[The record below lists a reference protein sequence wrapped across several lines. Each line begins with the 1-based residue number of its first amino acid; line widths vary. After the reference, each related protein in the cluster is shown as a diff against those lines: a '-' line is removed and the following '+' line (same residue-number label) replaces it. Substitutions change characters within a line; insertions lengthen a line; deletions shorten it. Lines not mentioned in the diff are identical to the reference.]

1 MEPVE
6 PVEPESSF
14 GAYSGLIVF
23 LVAAGLLL
31 LGITIFLIFQ
41 VVGSSESTTTVAAA
55 PSTTTTSSLTTVS
68 TQLVTTTTT
77 APITTTTEP
86 EEDPNPFVGWWKATD
101 VDDSHLDLRVDGEG
115 TFMYWDSAS
124 GVCQARGLGH
134 SPETWAGTAT
144 FQLEGVIPTLVAAGS
159 RTCHPYGDD
168 SADAGEA
175 SWEWFYDLETD
186 MLEFA
191 PDGVLYTRSP
201 PPLEGGDSNPF
212 VGSWEATDSD
222 GTRISMM
229 IASDG
234 TWESLDTRSGGC
246 ENMGL
251 TYATWSAA
259 GVGTFDLDGA
269 LSFDVLTTTICH
281 PPDAEPVPRSTD
293 VLFTFEYR
301 PDTDTVALLL
311 FLETTFTRVP

>member
-1 MEPVE
+1 MWTTVI
-6 PVEPESSF
+6 S
-14 GAYSGLIVF
+14 I
-23 LVAAGLLL
+23 
-31 LGITIFLIFQ
+31 
-41 VVGSSESTTTVAAA
+41 SESMERG
-55 PSTTTTSSLTTVS
+55 PSCIGIRLPGY
-68 TQLVTTTTT
+68 
-77 APITTTTEP
+77 ARP
-86 EEDPNPFVGWWKATD
+86 EG
-101 VDDSHLDLRVDGEG
+101 
-115 TFMYWDSAS
+115 
-124 GVCQARGLGH
+124 GH

-251 TYATWSAA
+251 TYAT
-259 GVGTFDLDGA
+259 
-269 LSFDVLTTTICH
+269 
-281 PPDAEPVPRSTD
+281 
-293 VLFTFEYR
+293 
-301 PDTDTVALLL
+301 
-311 FLETTFTRVP
+311 